1 MASSSSPNING
12 GAKSSRFS
20 TLKVFKLHKKEK
32 EPSLLPPPP
41 PPPPKDPYYLNNR
54 SLASLSPDSLS
65 LPSSPLSP
73 PFHYPFAPRK
83 QSTFPHPNSST
94 MSLVSSSAS
103 AMSYTPERGQHLGS
117 KKSGFFRFTK
127 RSPKSPS
134 VKSSVRD
141 ETSTL
146 QSFDSNDESI
156 SLPWNFQHNTHVD
169 ESYAGLPPSWAA
181 KLQGAGYSEEEMA
194 QIQARRTAG
203 TRSPASQYL
212 FSDRP
217 RSPANDTSSSSN
229 TSVVAR
235 PTPRTTSLPRQYS
248 DASLSKKNHQKA
260 SPSNGST
267 SSNHTTPS
275 KSPPVPINIC
285 AKKPAPGSSRTRN
298 NSAASSTSLS
308 ISISSEPHHPDVHES
323 SPPVVASPAGAD
335 SGTPSAP
342 PRRVLHITNGSPSM
356 QSPPPS
362 YSKSLL
368 TDSGYPID
376 KKDRTLFESP
386 SHSTPPSSF
395 PVPPLGTE
403 SPRHRSQRSIESVA
417 SRDASV
423 SSHVRSSSSQSSA
436 KEKRR
441 SKRFTTLP
449 PRLSL
454 HAHEI
459 SDLSS
464 WSEALISAIPSDLS
478 SSDSGL
484 ASGSSAFAT
493 AGTEHSAAGSSWSG
507 SSPWCSSPSSERSM
521 GARSDVGPSASSQ
534 PSAAR
539 PNPPKR
545 TPPSAPSSNRP
556 SPPSRAIP
564 PVVINGGLDEDEPSP
579 SLPPQTAI
587 TSSLSPLYDVE
598 PLSPASVQSWGELSG
613 LISRNGK
620 LSPDPKFSAPAL
632 SESHS
637 PTLLLTPVTT
647 ITKKVEE
654 KVRSGWL
661 DDDEDRRSFLSAEDG
676 DRERDSNRYSSQSS
690 ASTMST
696 ATVTAATVR
705 GVPVVERALVE
716 KNKPAPLPN
725 IGIREKRE
733 DNKGLLPS
741 PTAADFMGARSRSP
755 VGRHPGS
762 PLSSHFGSEEGSG
775 SGSSSS
781 QSQENQT
788 PTTDAD
794 PTLYWDEPSPDPS
807 KTSFSPGPRVVLT
820 RSDTFGGVH
829 KEQEL
834 AAEEDD
840 EDDDSNELDDSDEEE
855 AEVEHVNLTAP
866 RPTIVISS
874 ARASLAPV
882 SLLASSGILP
892 ISPAQRYPGWLSEV
906 VRPLEEFIDEPVDPR
921 EVYLDLQEIA
931 EGESGSVYAAT
942 LADDKS
948 PRLKLP
954 PLIKAQDNDNA
965 QNGIKTLVAI
975 KSVAILPSG
984 SEKLADLERELKLLK
999 GLMHPNI
1006 LGLDALYVDLQED
1019 SLWIRMELMERSVA
1033 DVIGLVTE
1041 GLMLQERM
1049 MARFASDVLEAL
1061 LYLQSHGI
1069 AHRDVRSDNLLLN
1082 SHGIL
1087 KLTDFSNATQTTSE
1101 SSTCS
1106 DPVGVLYWQAPEVR
1120 CGPYDL
1126 LKVDVWSLGA
1136 TVWEMAEA
1144 EPPFFQT
1151 SEAEDRWPPLTH
1163 PEVYSPAFREFL
1175 RACSDPPA
1183 MRPSPADLAK
1193 NPFINNSCGRPVI
1206 IQTLSQCMAIEKV
1219 IQEREL
1225 SPQS

>member
-1 MASSSSPNING
+1 
-12 GAKSSRFS
+12 
-20 TLKVFKLHKKEK
+20 
-32 EPSLLPPPP
+32 
-41 PPPPKDPYYLNNR
+41 
-54 SLASLSPDSLS
+54 
-65 LPSSPLSP
+65 
-73 PFHYPFAPRK
+73 
-83 QSTFPHPNSST
+83 

-103 AMSYTPERGQHLGS
+103 AMSYTPEQGQHLAH

-127 RSPKSPS
+127 RSPKAPS
-134 VKSSVRD
+134 VKDSVKD

-146 QSFDSNDESI
+146 QSFDSNDDGI
-156 SLPWNFQHNTHVD
+156 SMPWNFQHNMHVN
-169 ESYAGLPPSWAA
+169 ESYDGLPPSWAA
-181 KLQGAGYSEEEMA
+181 KLQDAGYSEEEMA
-194 QIQARRTAG
+194 QIQEARRTAG

-217 RSPANDTSSSSN
+217 RSPTNDTSSTRN

-248 DASLSKKNHQKA
+248 DASLSKKNHQRA

-275 KSPPVPINIC
+275 KSPPAPINIC
-285 AKKPAPGSSRTRN
+285 AKKPVPGLSRTRN
-298 NSAASSTSLS
+298 NSEASSTSLS

-335 SGTPSAP
+335 SGTPSTP
-342 PRRVLHITNGSPSM
+342 PRRMLHVTNGSPFI

-368 TDSGYPID
+368 TDNGYPVD

-403 SPRHRSQRSIESVA
+403 PPRHRSQHSVESVA

-454 HAHEI
+454 HAHET
-459 SDLSS
+459 DLSS
-464 WSEALISAIPSDLS
+464 WSEALISAIPSDI
-478 SSDSGL
+478 
-484 ASGSSAFAT
+484 
-493 AGTEHSAAGSSWSG
+493 
-507 SSPWCSSPSSERSM
+507 
-521 GARSDVGPSASSQ
+521 GPNASSQ
-534 PSAAR
+534 TSAAR
-539 PNPPKR
+539 PTPPKR
-545 TPPSAPSSNRP
+545 TPPSAPSSSRP

-564 PVVINGGLDEDEPSP
+564 PVVINDGLDEDEPSP
-579 SLPPQTAI
+579 SLPPQTVI
-587 TSSLSPLYDVE
+587 TSSLSPPYDVE
-598 PLSPASVQSWGELSG
+598 PLSPASVQSWGEISG
-613 LISRNGK
+613 IISRNGK

-632 SESHS
+632 SESQS
-637 PTLLLTPVTT
+637 PTLLLTPGTT
-647 ITKKVEE
+647 STKKVEE
-654 KVRSGWL
+654 KMRSGWM
-661 DDDEDRRSFLSAEDG
+661 DDDEDRGSFLSAEDG

-690 ASTMST
+690 ASTM
-696 ATVTAATVR
+696 
-705 GVPVVERALVE
+705 
-716 KNKPAPLPN
+716 
-725 IGIREKRE
+725 E

-741 PTAADFMGARSRSP
+741 PTAADFMGVRSRSP

-807 KTSFSPGPRVVLT
+807 KMSFSPDPRVVLT

-829 KEQEL
+829 MEKEL
-834 AAEEDD
+834 AAEEDDED

-855 AEVEHVNLTAP
+855 AEVEHVNLTSP

-882 SLLASSGILP
+882 SLLASGGITP

-948 PRLKLP
+948 HRLKLP

-999 GLMHPNI
+999 GLMHPNV

-1019 SLWIRMELMERSVA
+1019 SLWIRMELMERSLA

-1061 LYLQSHGI
+1061 VYLQSHGI

-1087 KLTDFSNATQTTSE
+1087 KLTDFSNAIQTTSR

-1106 DPVGVLYWQAPEVR
+1106 EPVGVLYWQAPEVR
-1120 CGPYDL
+1120 CGPYDP

-1183 MRPSPADLAK
+1183 TRPSPAELAK

-1206 IQTLSQCMAIEKV
+1206 IQILSQCVAIEKT

-1225 SPQS
+1225 SPQP

>member
-1 MASSSSPNING
+1 MASSSSSNING

-32 EPSLLPPPP
+32 ESLLPP

-54 SLASLSPDSLS
+54 SLASLSPDSCLCQAPLLR
-65 LPSSPLSP
+65 LPSSTRLHQGSNPL
-73 PFHYPFAPRK
+73 FRI
-83 QSTFPHPNSST
+83 PNSST
-94 MSLVSSSAS
+94 MSLISSSAS
-103 AMSYTPERGQHLGS
+103 AMSYTPEQGQHLTS
-117 KKSGFFRFTK
+117 KKSGFFRFK

-134 VKSSVRD
+134 VKSSVKD

-146 QSFDSNDESI
+146 QSFDSNDEGI
-156 SLPWNFQHNTHVD
+156 SMPWNFQHNVHVD
-169 ESYAGLPPSWAA
+169 EAYSGLPPSWAA
-181 KLQGAGYSEEEMA
+181 KLVDAGYSEEEMA
-194 QIQARRTAG
+194 AIQEARRAG

-217 RSPANDTSSSSN
+217 RSPGNDTSSTRN
-229 TSVVAR
+229 TSVVTR

-248 DASLSKKNHQKA
+248 DASLSKKNHQRA
-260 SPSNGST
+260 SPTNGSI

-275 KSPPVPINIC
+275 KSPPAPVNIC
-285 AKKPAPGSSRTRN
+285 AKKPVPGSSRRRN
-298 NSAASSTSLS
+298 DSGASSTSLS
-308 ISISSEPHHPDVHES
+308 ISISSEPHLCDVHES
-323 SPPVVASPAGAD
+323 SPLDVASPAGAD
-335 SGTPSAP
+335 SGTPSTP
-342 PRRVLHITNGSPSM
+342 PRRVFHVTNGSASM

-368 TDSGYPID
+368 TDNGYPVD
-376 KKDRTLFESP
+376 KKDRTLFESS

-395 PVPPLGTE
+395 PAPPLDSE
-403 SPRHRSQRSIESVA
+403 PPRHRSQHSVESVA

-423 SSHVRSSSSQSSA
+423 SSHIRSNSSQNGGRNDS
-436 KEKRR
+436 
-441 SKRFTTLP
+441 P
-449 PRLSL
+449 HYRLDYHCML
-454 HAHEI
+454 
-459 SDLSS
+459 
-464 WSEALISAIPSDLS
+464 
-478 SSDSGL
+478 
-484 ASGSSAFAT
+484 T
-493 AGTEHSAAGSSWSG
+493 
-507 SSPWCSSPSSERSM
+507 SSPSGETGMLS
-521 GARSDVGPSASSQ
+521 ARSDVGSSSASSQ
-534 PSAAR
+534 ISTGRPTPS
-539 PNPPKR
+539 KR
-545 TPPSAPSSNRP
+545 TPPLSASSSSRP
-556 SPPSRAIP
+556 SPPSRPIP
-564 PVVINGGLDEDEPSP
+564 PVVINGDPDEDEPSP
-579 SLPPQTAI
+579 SLPPHTVI
-587 TSSLSPLYDVE
+587 TSSPGPSYDGE

-613 LISRNGK
+613 IISRDGK
-620 LSPDPKFSAPAL
+620 LSPDPRFYAPAL

-637 PTLLLTPVTT
+637 PTLLLMPGTT
-647 ITKKVEE
+647 ATKKVDE
-654 KVRSGWL
+654 KVRSK
-661 DDDEDRRSFLSAEDG
+661 
-676 DRERDSNRYSSQSS
+676 DSNRFSSQSS

-696 ATVTAATVR
+696 ATVTVSTVLR
-705 GVPVVERALVE
+705 GRAVANVIE
-716 KNKPAPLPN
+716 KTKPAPLPN
-725 IGIREKRE
+725 VGVSEKRE

-741 PTAADFMGARSRSP
+741 PTAADFMGTRSRSP

-794 PTLYWDEPSPDPS
+794 PALYWDEPSPDPN
-807 KTSFSPGPRVVLT
+807 KTLFEPDPRV
-820 RSDTFGGVH
+820 
-829 KEQEL
+829 
-834 AAEEDD
+834 EEEDDDD
-840 EDDDSNELDDSDEEE
+840 EDDDGSNELDDSDEEE
-855 AEVEHVNLTAP
+855 AEVEHVNITST
-866 RPTIVISS
+866 RPTIIISS

-882 SLLASSGILP
+882 TSLASAGMTP
-892 ISPAQRYPGWLSEV
+892 VSPAQRYRGWLSEV

-942 LADDKS
+942 LADDKAH
-948 PRLKLP
+948 RLKLP

-984 SEKLADLERELKLLK
+984 SEKLVDLERELKLLK
-999 GLMHPNI
+999 GLMHPNV

-1019 SLWIRMELMERSVA
+1019 SLWIRMELMERSLA

-1061 LYLQSHGI
+1061 VYLQSHGI

-1087 KLTDFSNATQTTSE
+1087 KLTDFSNATQTSAK

-1120 CGPYDL
+1120 SGSYDP

-1183 MRPSPADLAK
+1183 TRPSPAVLAM

-1206 IQTLSQCMAIEKV
+1206 IQILSQCMAIEKI

-1225 SPQS
+1225 SPQP

>member
-1 MASSSSPNING
+1 
-12 GAKSSRFS
+12 
-20 TLKVFKLHKKEK
+20 
-32 EPSLLPPPP
+32 
-41 PPPPKDPYYLNNR
+41 
-54 SLASLSPDSLS
+54 
-65 LPSSPLSP
+65 
-73 PFHYPFAPRK
+73 
-83 QSTFPHPNSST
+83 

-103 AMSYTPERGQHLGS
+103 AMSYTPEQGPHLS
-117 KKSGFFRFTK
+117 TKKSGFFRFTK

-134 VKSSVRD
+134 VKSSVKD

-146 QSFDSNDESI
+146 QSFDSNDEGI
-156 SLPWNFQHNTHVD
+156 SMPWNFQHNMHVD

-181 KLQGAGYSEEEMA
+181 KLQDAGYSEEEMA
-194 QIQARRTAG
+194 QVQARRTAG

-217 RSPANDTSSSSN
+217 RSPVNDTSSTQN

-248 DASLSKKNHQKA
+248 DASLSKKNHQRA

-275 KSPPVPINIC
+275 KSPPAPINGC
-285 AKKPAPGSSRTRN
+285 TKKPAPGLSRSRN
-298 NSAASSTSLS
+298 NSATSSTSLS
-308 ISISSEPHHPDVHES
+308 ISIGSEPHHPDDHES

-335 SGTPSAP
+335 SGTPSTPA
-342 PRRVLHITNGSPSM
+342 RRVLHVTNGSPFM

-362 YSKSLL
+362 YSKSLF
-368 TDSGYPID
+368 TDNGYPVD

-395 PVPPLGTE
+395 PVPSSGAEP
-403 SPRHRSQRSIESVA
+403 PRHRSQHSVESVA

-454 HAHEI
+454 HANEI

-484 ASGSSAFAT
+484 ASGSSALAT
-493 AGTEHSAAGSSWSG
+493 AGTEHSATGSSFSG
-507 SSPWCSSPSSERSM
+507 
-521 GARSDVGPSASSQ
+521 DVGPSASSQ
-534 PSAAR
+534 SSTGR
-539 PNPPKR
+539 PTPPKR

-564 PVVINGGLDEDEPSP
+564 PVVINDGLDEDEPSP
-579 SLPPQTAI
+579 SLSPQTAI
-587 TSSLSPLYDVE
+587 ASSLSRPYDVE
-598 PLSPASVQSWGELSG
+598 PLSPASVQSWGELSS

-620 LSPDPKFSAPAL
+620 FSPDPKFSAPAL
-632 SESHS
+632 SESQS
-637 PTLLLTPVTT
+637 PTLLLTPGTA
-647 ITKKVEE
+647 ITKKIEE

-661 DDDEDRRSFLSAEDG
+661 DDDEDRGSFLSAED
-676 DRERDSNRYSSQSS
+676 DRERDSNRYS
-690 ASTMST
+690 
-696 ATVTAATVR
+696 
-705 GVPVVERALVE
+705 
-716 KNKPAPLPN
+716 N
-725 IGIREKRE
+725 
-733 DNKGLLPS
+733 NKGLLPS

-755 VGRHPGS
+755 VARHPGS

-807 KTSFSPGPRVVLT
+807 KTSFSPDPRVVLSRT
-820 RSDTFGGVH
+820 DTFGGVH

-834 AAEEDD
+834 ASEEDD

-882 SLLASSGILP
+882 SLLASGGVTP

-921 EVYLDLQEIA
+921 EVYLDLREIA

-948 PRLKLP
+948 HRLKLP
-954 PLIKAQDNDNA
+954 PLIKAQDNDNV

-999 GLMHPNI
+999 GLMHPNV

-1019 SLWIRMELMERSVA
+1019 SLWIRMELMERSLA

-1061 LYLQSHGI
+1061 VYLQSHGI

-1082 SHGIL
+1082 EHGIL
-1087 KLTDFSNATQTTSE
+1087 KLTDFSNSIQTTSQ

-1120 CGPYDL
+1120 CGSYDP

-1183 MRPSPADLAK
+1183 TRPSPADLAK
-1193 NPFINNSCGRPVI
+1193 NPFINNSCGRAVI
-1206 IQTLSQCMAIEKV
+1206 IQILSQCTAIEKT

-1225 SPQS
+1225 SPQP